1 MYILD
6 CAMNNHH
13 NLFVFSPILIVL
25 QEVSCMYILDCAMNN
40 HHISLSFLK
49 SSGGE
54 FHVHFRLC
62 YE

>member
-13 NLFVFSPILIVL
+13 CHLFVFSPILIIL

-49 SSGGE
+49 SLLY
-54 FHVHFRLC
+54 FRR
-62 YE
+62 